1 MEKKNQT
8 LFLEDLHQ
16 PRTSGDVEVVA
27 TVLSVT
33 RRFPP
38 DFASRERPWC
48 LSFFISVV
56 KFRWRRLFAVVPRPP
71 LILEP
76 VHFSMT
82 RNRFDLIFSDSSNNL
97 ASGRDRE
104 GEDVASNGSLIPNMK
119 IIAVRLNDFLID
131 VV

>member
-8 LFLEDLHQ
+8 LFLENLHQ
-16 PRTSGDVEVVA
+16 PRTSGDVKVVA

-38 DFASRERPWC
+38 DFASRERPRRP
-48 LSFFISVV
+48 SFFISVV

-71 LILEP
+71 LILKP

-82 RNRFDLIFSDSSNNL
+82 RNRFDLIRLISQV
-97 ASGRDRE
+97 GEIE
-104 GEDVASNGSLIPNMK
+104 GEREDVASNDSFNPKYEDLS
-119 IIAVRLNDFLID
+119 R
-131 VV
+131 